1 VSLENKQ
8 QTRDGDPPRIPK
20 LPEEEN
26 VMRGPATNEPRDS
39 VALGLHELA
48 AAQLAAIIDSSGD
61 GIISQSPE
69 GVIQTWN
76 EAAESLYGYT
86 AEEVIGHP
94 MMSLLPKSLIE
105 QEKGILEKVS
115 RGECVRDLETVRIHK
130 SGCPVPVSLT
140 ISPIRN
146 NAGEVVGV
154 SHIARNIS
162 ESTQLKR
169 KLQVTQK
176 MEALGRLA
184 GGVAHDFNNLLTIIT
199 GYASLL
205 QDNLKDDPSRLEML
219 NEVIGAA
226 GRATELTRQLLAFSR
241 REPKQLQPVDLNEVI
256 GKMQAM
262 LRRLIGEDIEIKVQL
277 GQHCRK
283 VLSDPGQVGQIVINL
298 AANARDAMP
307 GGGVIAI
314 QTENWAVDD
323 LYHKELGFTPGNYVR
338 MLFSD
343 TGKGM
348 DADTQA
354 HIFEPFFTTKEVG
367 KGTGLGLSTVYGIV
381 KQSGGQISVYS
392 QPGKGTTFAIY
403 LPCSTTEQVEAENEQ
418 AQVAKGRATI
428 LLVEDEPSLRKL
440 AQSILSA
447 NGYGVLAAGNAEE
460 ALALSEQHSGVID
473 LLLTDIVMPGENGQ
487 RVASRISKLRP
498 TIRVIFMSGYSDHAT
513 LELVLSDPGAAFL
526 QKPFTPVQ
534 LLQKISDTLTA

>member
-1 VSLENKQ
+1 VSLEKKEQHQNQ
-8 QTRDGDPPRIPK
+8 D
-20 LPEEEN
+20 LASSPESPEKKNSSNGTAGEE
-26 VMRGPATNEPRDS
+26 ACDS
-39 VALGLHELA
+39 SARALHELA

-61 GIISQSPE
+61 AIISKSPE

-76 EAAESLYGYT
+76 EAAENLYGYA
-86 AEEVIGHP
+86 AEEVVGRP
-94 MMSLLPKSLIE
+94 MMSLLPKSLIGE
-105 QEKGILEKVS
+105 EKEILQKVG
-115 RGECVRDLETVRIHK
+115 RGECVRHLETVRIHK

-140 ISPIRN
+140 VSPIRN
-146 NAGEVVGV
+146 DAGEIVGV
-154 SHIARNIS
+154 SHIARDIS

-205 QDNLKDDPSRLEML
+205 QDSLKDDPGRSEML
-219 NEVIGAA
+219 SEVIGAA
-226 GRATELTRQLLAFSR
+226 GRATDLTRQLLAFSR
-241 REPKQLQPVDLNEVI
+241 REAKQLQPVDLNEVI

-262 LRRLIGEDIEIKVQL
+262 LRRLIGEDIEIRAEL

-283 VLSDPGQVGQIVINL
+283 VLSDSGQIGQILINL

-323 LYHKELGFTPGNYVR
+323 LYHRELGFNPGNYVR

-348 DADTQA
+348 DAETQA

-381 KQSGGQISVYS
+381 KQNGGQISVYS

-403 LPCSTTEQVEAENEQ
+403 LPCSATEQTEAEHEQ
-418 AQVAKGRATI
+418 QQVAKGRATI

-440 AQSILSA
+440 AHSILST
-447 NGYGVLAAGNAEE
+447 NGYTVLAAGNAEE
-460 ALALSEQHSGVID
+460 ALLLSEQHSGVID

-498 TIRVIFMSGYSDHAT
+498 TIRVVFMSGYSDHAT
-513 LELVLSDPGAAFL
+513 LELVLSDSGSAFL

-534 LLQKISDTLTA
+534 LLRKVSDALAA

>member
-1 VSLENKQ
+1 MG
-8 QTRDGDPPRIPK
+8 RDRAT
-20 LPEEEN
+20 EE
-26 VMRGPATNEPRDS
+26 PHDA
-39 VALGLHELA
+39 VARGLHELA
-48 AAQLAAIIDSSGD
+48 ASQLAAIIDSSGD
-61 GIISQSPE
+61 AIVSQSPE

-76 EAAESLYGYT
+76 EAAGNLYGYA
-86 AEEVIGHP
+86 AEEVIGRR

-105 QEKGILEKVS
+105 QEKEILQKVS
-115 RGECVRDLETVRIHK
+115 RGECVRVLETVRIHK

-146 NAGEVVGV
+146 HSGEIVGV
-154 SHIARNIS
+154 SHIARDIS

-169 KLQVTQK
+169 KLEVTQK

-205 QDNLKDDPSRLEML
+205 QDSLKDDPSRLEML
-219 NEVIGAA
+219 NEVVGAA
-226 GRATELTRQLLAFSR
+226 GRATELTKQLLAFSR
-241 REPKQLQPVDLNEVI
+241 REPKQLQPVDLNEVV

-277 GQHCRK
+277 SQHCRK
-283 VLSDPGQVGQIVINL
+283 ILSDPGQLGQIVLNL

-314 QTENWAVDD
+314 QTENWSVDD
-323 LYHKELGFTPGNYVR
+323 QYHKELGFAPGNYVR
-338 MLFSD
+338 LLFSD

-348 DADTQA
+348 DAETQA

-403 LPCSTTEQVEAENEQ
+403 LPCSATDQVEAEHEHPD
-418 AQVAKGRATI
+418 VAEGRATI

-440 AQSILSA
+440 AHSILA
-447 NGYGVLAAGNAEE
+447 TNGYSVLTAGNAEE
-460 ALALSEQHSGVID
+460 ALAVSEQHPGVID

-487 RVASRISKLRP
+487 RIASRISKLRP
-498 TIRVIFMSGYSDHAT
+498 AIRVVFMSGYSDHAT

-526 QKPFTPVQ
+526 QKPFTPGQ
-534 LLQKISDTLTA
+534 LLRKIGDALT